1 MAEISLLA
9 NTVRACEC
17 DDDNSGRLNAVSLT
31 HC

>member
-9 NTVRACEC
+9 NTVRAC